1 MRMQPSSIHSS
12 SFLPSASGGVFLPA
26 IRSRY
31 MYIFIYIYV
40 CNAYTRGANHPL
52 SLSLSVWPLIARL
65 HMPASI
71 DQGINVRIV
80 AGML

>member
-12 SFLPSASGGVFLPA
+12 SFLLSASGGVFLPA

-31 MYIFIYIYV
+31 MYIFIYVCMYV
-40 CNAYTRGANHPL
+40 TRTHAGPITL
-52 SLSLSVWPLIARL
+52 SLSLCVWPLIARL

>member
-26 IRSRY
+26 IQIY
-31 MYIFIYIYV
+31 VYIYICMYV
-40 CNAYTRGANHPL
+40 CNACTRGANHP
-52 SLSLSVWPLIARL
+52 LSLSVWPLIARL